1 MKISINLRLSLG
13 EDYYDVKLDLPGS
26 TPTVDSPFLFG
37 VEQFKFKAKDATK
50 PDEKTVDESS
60 IDKLLQVAIGDKNH
74 LYVAVKPPTSLIEAA
89 GVHKVVQNLE
99 VLVSEGNY
107 DSKINRFK
115 ADTP

>member
-13 EDYYDVKLDLPGS
+13 EDHYDVKLDLPGS

-50 PDEKTVDESS
+50 PDEKETVDESS

-89 GVHKVVQNLE
+89 GVHNVVQNLE
-99 VLVSEGNY
+99 VLVSEGEYVPNER
-107 DSKINRFK
+107 RFNTK
-115 ADTP
+115 